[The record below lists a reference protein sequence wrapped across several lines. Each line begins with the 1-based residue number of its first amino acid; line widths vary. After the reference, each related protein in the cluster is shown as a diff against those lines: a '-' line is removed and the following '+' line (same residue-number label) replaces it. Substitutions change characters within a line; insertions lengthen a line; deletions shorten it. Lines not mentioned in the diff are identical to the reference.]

1 MDEELQTISSKA
13 KVAEARH
20 AAKALLKAANIKSAP
35 VKINELIKFLPKEFN
50 LVIRGTKNHLPNGLD
65 AFTHKEPNLTIIG
78 YNQNVALVR
87 QKFSI
92 AHELGHL
99 YMGHLHGQSSID
111 LDTNDHDEIE
121 ANQFAA
127 HLIMPTI
134 MIKSDIKAGLKQV
147 ELLAKRYVVSEEAMW
162 WQLSKSGLI
171 KLL

>member
-1 MDEELQTISSKA
+1 MDEELLTISNKA

-20 AAKALLKAANIKSAP
+20 AAKALLKLANVKCAP
-35 VKINELIKFLPKEFN
+35 VKISELINFVPKDFN
-50 LVIRGTKNHLPNGLD
+50 LVVRGTKEHLPNGVD
-65 AFTHKEPNLTIIG
+65 AFTHKEPTLTIIG
-78 YNQNVALVR
+78 YNQNVAVVR

-127 HLIMPTI
+127 HLIMPTL
-134 MIKSDIKAGLKQV
+134 MLKKDIKAGNKSV
-147 ELLAKRYVVSEEAMW
+147 ERLAKLYVVSEEAMW